1 MSLFNFNSHGARI
14 HCKSQRS
21 AFNIW
26 FYYNIFFKTLS
37 LYSFH
42 IWFALPKQS
51 HFVFTVR
58 FQLYNQ
64 LHLNAIYL
72 NEMENIEILSEMK
85 ILLKYVF

>member
-1 MSLFNFNSHGARI
+1 MEPEFTVNHNAQHSTFDSI
-14 HCKSQRS
+14 T
-21 AFNIW
+21 I
-26 FYYNIFFKTLS
+26 YFFKTLS

-72 NEMENIEILSEMK
+72 NEMENTEILSEMK